1 MSFAFSFGNTV
12 EIGHKSIC
20 LNSRTGKLLF
30 SENSYSTNNAATLCI
45 SVKY

>member
-30 SENSYSTNNAATLCI
+30 SENFHDTNNAATLCI

>member
-30 SENSYSTNNAATLCI
+30 SENFHRADNAATLCI
-45 SVKY
+45 SVEY